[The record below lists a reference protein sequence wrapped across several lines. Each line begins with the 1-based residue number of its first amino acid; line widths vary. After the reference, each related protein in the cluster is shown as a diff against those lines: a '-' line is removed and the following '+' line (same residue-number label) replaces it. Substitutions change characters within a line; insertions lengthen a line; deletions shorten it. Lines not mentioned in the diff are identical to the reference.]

1 VLKSFY
7 WKVTDK
13 ITRTTFI
20 QKVAS
25 EYCSPIKKLKLRK
38 KYSMKKLSNIVLLV
52 VTLFA
57 LGTTNTFAQK
67 KPVRK
72 KPVLTKKP
80 VAPKPPVVAAT
91 PKAPKQ
97 YMVEQGQRVR
107 VRMES
112 TITSKTAKAGDT
124 FTVRTAEPVYSNT
137 GVVVIPTGS
146 TLIGRIDTVTAA
158 AKGGKPGTIDVSFI
172 EVKLPNGL
180 KKEMNGSLTELDT
193 DKAKSDAEGTA
204 SGDKMKYRKP
214 IFVGGGA
221 TGGAILGGVI
231 GGGTG
236 AVVGGI
242 IGGVGGLI
250 TETQTKGEEATVKAG
265 TEFGVILNQK
275 LMLPKFIEVETDDK

>member
-1 VLKSFY
+1 
-7 WKVTDK
+7 
-13 ITRTTFI
+13 
-20 QKVAS
+20 
-25 EYCSPIKKLKLRK
+25 
-38 KYSMKKLSNIVLLV
+38 MKKLSIIVL
-52 VTLFA
+52 TFAALFA

-67 KPVRK
+67 RPVRK
-72 KPVLTKKP
+72 RPVLTKKTVVP
-80 VAPKPPVVAAT
+80 KVPVAVAPKAV
-91 PKAPKQ
+91 KQ
-97 YMVEQGQRVR
+97 YTVDQDQRVR

-112 TITSKTAKAGDT
+112 TITSKTAKVGDT

-146 TLIGRIDTVTAA
+146 TITGRIDEVKAA

-180 KKEMNGSLTELDT
+180 KREMSGSLTELDT

-214 IFVGGGA
+214 IFIGGGA

-265 TEFGVILNQK
+265 TEFGVIINKK
-275 LMLPKFIEVETDDK
+275 LLLPKFVEAEDQ

>member
-1 VLKSFY
+1 
-7 WKVTDK
+7 
-13 ITRTTFI
+13 
-20 QKVAS
+20 
-25 EYCSPIKKLKLRK
+25 
-38 KYSMKKLSNIVLLV
+38 MKKLSIIVL
-52 VTLFA
+52 TFAMLFV
-57 LGTTNTFAQK
+57 LGTTETFAQK
-67 KPVRK
+67 KPGRK

-80 VAPKPPVVAAT
+80 VT
-91 PKAPKQ
+91 PKTPVAVVPKGPKLYTVDQ
-97 YMVEQGQRVR
+97 DQRVR

-112 TITSKTAKAGDT
+112 TITSKTAKVGDT
-124 FTVRTAEPVYSNT
+124 FTVRTAEPVYSNN

-146 TLIGRIDTVTAA
+146 IITGRIDEVKAA

-172 EVKLPNGL
+172 QVKLPNGV
-180 KKEMNGSLTELDT
+180 KKDLSGSLTELDT

-214 IFVGGGA
+214 IFIGGGA

-275 LMLPKFIEVETDDK
+275 LMLPKFIEVETPDQ

>member
-1 VLKSFY
+1 M
-7 WKVTDK
+7 
-13 ITRTTFI
+13 R
-20 QKVAS
+20 
-25 EYCSPIKKLKLRK
+25 
-38 KYSMKKLSNIVLLV
+38 KLSIIVLTFLA
-52 VTLFA
+52 LFA
-57 LGTTNTFAQK
+57 LGTTDTFAQR

-72 KPVLTKKP
+72 KPILTKKSA
-80 VAPKPPVVAAT
+80 APKPPVVAAA
-91 PKAPKQ
+91 PKAAKL
-97 YMVEQGQRVR
+97 YTVEENQRVR

-112 TITSKTAKAGDT
+112 TITSKTAKVGDT

-146 TLIGRIDTVTAA
+146 TLIGRIDEVKAA

-172 EVKLPNGL
+172 EVKLPNGM
-180 KKEMNGSLTELDT
+180 KKAMNGSLTELDT
-193 DKAKSDAEGTA
+193 DKAKSDTEGTA

-214 IFVGGGA
+214 IFIGGGA
-221 TGGAILGGVI
+221 TGGAIIGGVI

-275 LMLPKFIEVETDDK
+275 LMLPKFIEVETDDQ

>member
-1 VLKSFY
+1 
-7 WKVTDK
+7 
-13 ITRTTFI
+13 
-20 QKVAS
+20 
-25 EYCSPIKKLKLRK
+25 
-38 KYSMKKLSNIVLLV
+38 MKKSSIIVLMFIA
-52 VTLFA
+52 LFA

-80 VAPKPPVVAAT
+80 VTPKPPVAVV
-91 PKAPKQ
+91 PKGPKL
-97 YMVEQGQRVR
+97 YTVEENQRVR

-112 TITSKTAKAGDT
+112 TLTSKTAKVGDT

-146 TLIGRIDTVTAA
+146 SFIGRVDEVKAA

-172 EVKLPNGL
+172 EVKLPNGT
-180 KKEMNGSLTELDT
+180 KKAINGSLTELDT

-214 IFVGGGA
+214 IFIGGGA
-221 TGGAILGGVI
+221 TGGAIIGGVI

-275 LMLPKFIEVETDDK
+275 LMLPKFIETEDQ